1 MKIHAAFVL
10 AFLIPACSSAPKA
23 PVDQGPRPGSIA
35 YDKGIWMDMLE
46 HHDAIRRDVKLLDNG
61 VEATTESDD
70 PRLVALIQ
78 DHTESMQERIRQS
91 APVRMWD
98 PVFVD
103 LFKNGHKV
111 KLEMRKT
118 PKGVHIVETSDDP
131 ETVKLLKAHALGV
144 SEFVHEGLEASGRET
159 KRYE

>member
-1 MKIHAAFVL
+1 MRTYAILVIVL
-10 AFLIPACSSAPKA
+10 VLSACSSAPE
-23 PVDQGPRPGSIA
+23 PEQGPRPGSIA

-78 DHTESMQERIRQS
+78 DHTESMQERIRQN

-118 PKGVHIVETSDDP
+118 PKGVHIVETSDDA

-144 SEFVHEGLEASGRET
+144 SEFVKEGIEASGRET